1 MHFGKKLT
9 VLQFSTFVKENI
21 AVMLNSGIDTVV
33 HYFNV
38 LVVWMPSVSCCSRR
52 LACSGRVNWSSKHV
66 LLPEEVLMVF
76 LQGGVSGRGTDPYG
90 VAG

>member
-38 LVVWMPSVSCCSRR
+38 LVV
-52 LACSGRVNWSSKHV
+52 
-66 LLPEEVLMVF
+66 
-76 LQGGVSGRGTDPYG
+76 
-90 VAG
+90 